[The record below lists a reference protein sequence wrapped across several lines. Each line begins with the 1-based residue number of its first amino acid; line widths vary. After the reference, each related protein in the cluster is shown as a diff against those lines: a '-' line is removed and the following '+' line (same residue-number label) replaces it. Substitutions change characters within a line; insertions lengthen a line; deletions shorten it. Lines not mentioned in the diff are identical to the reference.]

1 MTDDALDLA
10 EKYLLRGEA
19 AGMAH
24 ATPGERASA
33 KLAIAE
39 GYRKDQKQ
47 DQVGEASSA
56 SEPGGVV
63 GATPG
68 GGDDAVAIAEQ
79 IDALRRGPT
88 TQESMKER
96 AKLNEK
102 LGSILDKS
110 NLTVAFTRD

>member
-79 IDALRRGPT
+79 IEALRRGPT
-88 TQESMKER
+88 TQESMKAR
-96 AKLNEK
+96 SKLTK
-102 LGSILDKS
+102 RLGEIHDAS
-110 NLTVAFTRD
+110 NMTVQITAD